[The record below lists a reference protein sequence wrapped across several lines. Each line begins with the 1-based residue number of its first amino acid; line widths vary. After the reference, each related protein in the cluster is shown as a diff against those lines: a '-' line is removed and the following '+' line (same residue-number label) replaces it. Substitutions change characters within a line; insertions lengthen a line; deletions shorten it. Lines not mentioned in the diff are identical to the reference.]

1 MTKGKSYQR
10 YPASF
15 KKMALT
21 KAAEEGMTDARTC
34 DELGVSERQLRRW
47 RDEFGLRGDD
57 AFLGSGHS
65 HNEELTK
72 LKKEN
77 EQLKKECDFLKL
89 AAVYF
94 AKESK

>member
-10 YPASF
+10 YSASF

-21 KAAEEGMTDARTC
+21 KAAEEGMTDVRAC
-34 DELGVSERQLRRW
+34 EELGVSERQLRRW
-47 RDEFGLRGDD
+47 RDEFRLRGDD

-65 HNEELTK
+65 QNEELTK

-77 EQLKKECDFLKL
+77 EQLKKERDFLRQ

>member
-15 KKMALT
+15 KKMALM
-21 KAAEEGMTDARTC
+21 KATEDGMTDARTC
-34 DELGVSERQLRRW
+34 DELSISDRQLRRW
-47 RDEFGLRGDD
+47 RDEFRLRGDD

-72 LKKEN
+72 LKKEV
-77 EQLKKECDFLKL
+77 EQLKKERDFLKQ

-94 AKESK
+94 ARESK

>member
-1 MTKGKSYQR
+1 MAKGKSYQR
-10 YPASF
+10 YSASF

-47 RDEFGLRGDD
+47 RDEFRLRGDD

-77 EQLKKECDFLKL
+77 EQLKKERDFLKQ

-94 AKESK
+94 ARESK